1 MFSACGLARSRTRY
15 ARAILLRSRYTA
27 TLALYCYARA
37 TTLALYYARAIL
49 RSRYTTL
56 AQRTCEEANDGA
68 SASPSARSH
77 GTTSTSAR
85 GGSSTRPARRCFELF
100 GFDVMLDADARPW
113 LLEVNVSPDLA
124 SSSPLDERLKG
135 SLVSDTLHLVGIR
148 APAPVEAAAGG
159 AAAAAVPAA
168 RELLRPIAPQLA
180 MLVETEEEWARAEQ
194 TGFRRLHPATTA
206 PMRRKLGQ
214 LMPQASPADELLER
228 HCKRPAEVRLA
239 ELQQVLHAVGKAAD
253 GAAATR
259 RKLVPLPSERRSP
272 PPSERRSP
280 PPSERRSPPPS
291 ERRSPPPS
299 ERRYFARTG
308 GAAPI
313 PAHEHAEL
321 AC

>member
-1 MFSACGLARSRTRY
+1 
-15 ARAILLRSRYTA
+15 
-27 TLALYCYARA
+27 
-37 TTLALYYARAIL
+37 
-49 RSRYTTL
+49 
-56 AQRTCEEANDGA
+56 
-68 SASPSARSH
+68 
-77 GTTSTSAR
+77 
-85 GGSSTRPARRCFELF
+85 
-100 GFDVMLDADARPW
+100 MLDADARPW

-124 SSSPLDERLKG
+124 SSSPLDQRLKG
-135 SLVSDTLHLVGIR
+135 SLVSDTRHLVGIR
-148 APAPVEAAAGG
+148 APAPVEAAAGGAAAGGAAAGG

-259 RKLVPLPSERRSP
+259 RKLVPLPSERLT
-272 PPSERRSP
+272 
-280 PPSERRSPPPS
+280 